1 MALIKRPSMEG
12 SEMEVRGP
20 GCGKVHAEDRTGRD
34 ATSGGDD
41 ASVERST
48 RMARGRGNRGPG
60 RRGGGPGRRGGGSGR
75 GGRSVL
81 PDWARG
87 GGGALCSC
95 VDGNC
100 ERRHAA
106 SDDDDEGEDEANGDG
121 ARSSSSTFSAPPLAM
136 WDLAQCDPKRCSGRK
151 LARLGCLREL
161 RVQQRWTGVALTPN
175 ATETISP
182 KDFDVLRTNGLA
194 VVDCSWNRLDDV
206 PFHRLR
212 SAAPRLLPWLVAAN
226 PVNYGKP
233 CTLTCAEALAG
244 GLYIAGYRDAA
255 ESLMN
260 KFKWGHGFISLNRE
274 LLESYATCATSEE
287 VIETQNK
294 WLTMGG
300 PNSGPRREYD
310 LPPSESDESDEDE
323 ASDDES
329 DDDDGLPPLTR
340 NLNRSRFGIERSGN
354 RFRQNRRRFGDD
366 ESESESESESEEEEE
381 GDEETNDLAAR
392 VADL

>member
-1 MALIKRPSMEG
+1 M
-12 SEMEVRGP
+12 RGF
-20 GCGKVHAEDRTGRD
+20 
-34 ATSGGDD
+34 
-41 ASVERST
+41 
-48 RMARGRGNRGPG
+48 
-60 RRGGGPGRRGGGSGR
+60 GGS
-75 GGRSVL
+75 VV

-87 GGGALCSC
+87 GGVCSC
-95 VDGNC
+95 AERTC
-100 ERRHAA
+100 ARRHVGDAYGGGG
-106 SDDDDEGEDEANGDG
+106 DDDDDGGDG
-121 ARSSSSTFSAPPLAM
+121 DRSTRFPVPLAM

-175 ATETISP
+175 ATETVSP
-182 KDFDVLRTNGLA
+182 KDFDVLRANGLA

-206 PFHRLR
+206 PFHRLH

-233 CTLTCAEALAG
+233 CKLTCAEALAG
-244 GLYIAGYRDAA
+244 GVYIAGYRDAA
-255 ESLMN
+255 ELLMN

-274 LLESYATCATSEE
+274 LLESYAACATSEE

-310 LPPSESDESDEDE
+310 LPPSESDESDEDG

-329 DDDDGLPPLTR
+329 DDDGLPPLTR

-354 RFRQNRRRFGDD
+354 RFRQNSRRVGDD
-366 ESESESESESEEEEE
+366 ESESESEEDEE
-381 GDEETNDLAAR
+381 DEETNDLAAR

>member
-1 MALIKRPSMEG
+1 
-12 SEMEVRGP
+12 VRGF
-20 GCGKVHAEDRTGRD
+20 
-34 ATSGGDD
+34 
-41 ASVERST
+41 
-48 RMARGRGNRGPG
+48 
-60 RRGGGPGRRGGGSGR
+60 GGS
-75 GGRSVL
+75 VV

-87 GGGALCSC
+87 GGVCSC
-95 VDGNC
+95 AERTC
-100 ERRHAA
+100 ARRHVGDE
-106 SDDDDEGEDEANGDG
+106 SGGGGGDGGDDEGD
-121 ARSSSSTFSAPPLAM
+121 RSTRFPVPLAM

-175 ATETISP
+175 ATETVSP
-182 KDFDVLRTNGLA
+182 KDFDVLRANGLA

-206 PFHRLR
+206 PFHRLH

-233 CTLTCAEALAG
+233 CKLTCAEALAG

-255 ESLMN
+255 ELLMN
-260 KFKWGHGFISLNRE
+260 KFKWGHGFVSLNRE
-274 LLESYATCATSEE
+274 LLESYAACATSEE

-310 LPPSESDESDEDE
+310 LPPSESDESDEDG

-329 DDDDGLPPLTR
+329 DDDGLPPLTR

-354 RFRQNRRRFGDD
+354 RFRQNSRRVGDD
-366 ESESESESESEEEEE
+366 ESESESESEEDEE
-381 GDEETNDLAAR
+381 DEETNDLAAR